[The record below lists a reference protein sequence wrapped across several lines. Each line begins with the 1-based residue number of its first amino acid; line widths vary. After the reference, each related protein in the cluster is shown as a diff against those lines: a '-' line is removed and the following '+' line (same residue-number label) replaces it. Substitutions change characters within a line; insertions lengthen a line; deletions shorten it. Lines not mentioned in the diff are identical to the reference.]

1 MKNSVTNPAVVFAS
15 LPSWMQ
21 HKYSIYDWQTFKK
34 GESIEVL
41 TASIVSSLRSESM
54 YEKERLIGAFEKPD
68 VLVISLNDMHYSLG
82 AKHYYAS
89 IDLPRFNW
97 SFESNP
103 MRSIMANEYCTPP
116 HMVKITAPL
125 TAKEIRSDPNRYK
138 CYKAGD
144 PYHGF
149 LTVREALLAARKWT
163 QTTTAGFNILL
174 DDHDYDLG
182 DLSDVFPSRSK
193 FISQNYSMEED
204 EE

>member
-1 MKNSVTNPAVVFAS
+1 
-15 LPSWMQ
+15 MQ

-34 GESIEVL
+34 NEPAEVL
-41 TASIVSSLRSESM
+41 AASVAAALRAEAM
-54 YEKERLIGAFEKPD
+54 YENERLIGAFTKPD
-68 VLVISLNDMHYSLG
+68 LLIISLNDMHYSLG

-97 SFESNP
+97 AFESNP
-103 MRSIMANEYCTPP
+103 LRSLMSGDYCTPP
-116 HMVKITAPL
+116 SCVKITAPL
-125 TAKEIRSDPNRYK
+125 SAKEIRSDPNRYK

-149 LTVREALLAARKWT
+149 LTVREAFLAAQKWL
-163 QTTTAGFNILL
+163 QITTVGFKIAL

-182 DLSDVFPSRSK
+182 DLANVFPLRSELYV
-193 FISQNYSMEED
+193 QNFSMEDD